1 MRNRRKFK
9 LVDYKP
15 DGIHNQTHWYY
26 VWYFNF
32 YGVICQ
38 NQLLLPDIASNNK
51 RGITRH
57 VYPSFFEAE
66 MMAKKIR
73 RILFN
78 RRKKSLYKE
87 YSVNLKRLE
96 KQYKIHYRY

>member
-9 LVDYKP
+9 LADFKY
-15 DGIHNQTHWYY
+15 DGVHNQTSWYHI
-26 VWYFNF
+26 WYFDSDGN
-32 YGVICQ
+32 ILQ
-38 NQLLLPDIASNNK
+38 NLLLLSGIASNNK
-51 RGITRH
+51 RGITQH

-87 YSVNLKRLE
+87 YSINLKKLE